1 MNNLIFQVSGRGKCT
16 QARNNIPYRALS
28 LSLWPYR
35 VSKRFIS
42 SISRIG
48 KCSPLIIVYN
58 YHLLNRQLKLTCLSL
73 SLLSRD
79 ASGNIRGA
87 INHY

>member
-28 LSLWPYR
+28 LSLA
-35 VSKRFIS
+35 VSRIETFHLEYIA
-42 SISRIG
+42 IG

-58 YHLLNRQLKLTCLSL
+58 YHLLNRQLKLTCFSL